1 MIKKNKKSVFIT
13 GGAGCIG
20 LALVNYLAKKNYLVK
35 LFDLPD
41 QIEISKKFI
50 NNKVKLIQGQF

>member
-1 MIKKNKKSVFIT
+1 MTKKNKKTVFIT

-35 LFDLPD
+35 LL
-41 QIEISKKFI
+41 IYLTRLKFLKNLLTI
-50 NNKVKLIQGQF
+50 R